1 MLRHPLVTLH
11 VVRFVQTPPRRPLQ
25 PPQPPAL
32 AARSRRP
39 VSATG
44 SQTAPRGARTG
55 RAGPGDVPL
64 TATRPD
70 PPRAISS
77 QSRKAGLAAIAE
89 GQVQT
94 GTTLPPL
101 LIPLEPP
108 ETFPRNARRLSVQ
121 PATARV
127 RFRANAGVHGIYII
141 ARNFRRNR
149 HCQRRRQAR
158 FVVPEIHP
166 AGFRS
171 RHGVHRR
178 DHRRRV
184 EKCAALLTHI
194 SFCSNS
200 DSQYSS
206 ISH

>member
-1 MLRHPLVTLH
+1 MLRHPLVTRH

-64 TATRPD
+64 TATLTATRPD

-108 ETFPRNARRLSVQ
+108 ETFPPSGTQGGYLFNLRPLGSDFGQTLASTAFTSSPGISDEIATVSGGVKRGLSFQ
-121 PATARV
+121 
-127 RFRANAGVHGIYII
+127 RFTQLGFDLDMERIAGITG
-141 ARNFRRNR
+141 
-149 HCQRRRQAR
+149 
-158 FVVPEIHP
+158 
-166 AGFRS
+166 G
-171 RHGVHRR
+171 
-178 DHRRRV
+178 
-184 EKCAALLTHI
+184 ALKNVLH
-194 SFCSNS
+194 
-200 DSQYSS
+200 Y
-206 ISH
+206 